1 MQARAAPRVIM
12 SEQRGSLLAGSL
24 WRRARVVVLLS
35 VVLRPAGGSTVR
47 GSFDL
52 PFTIPGAQYDCRV
65 AE

>member
-1 MQARAAPRVIM
+1 MQARAAPSVIM
-12 SEQRGSLLAGSL
+12 SEQRGSLLGSL